1 MLTSIKLNDA
11 TFSTWP
17 DQGVVLIGAEADF
30 LSLPI
35 QDEELKSLK
44 KNIGGD
50 KRSFLLTLGES
61 QTFFVRPKSH
71 SSREYQLDHGR
82 KAGAEVWEQV
92 KDWKKPKTSFY
103 GKDED
108 LFLAFIE
115 GLMLASYSFI
125 KYKSK
130 KKKRPGQLEVC
141 HAGLSL
147 SAIEEVQLLVNATF
161 EARDLVNEPVS
172 FLDTLQLGKEIVRLG
187 EKYGFETEIHD
198 KAKIASLKMAGLL
211 AVNAGSKIPPLF
223 AVLKHRPKETR
234 ITAPLI
240 LVGKG
245 VVYDTGGLSLKPTAN
260 SMDFM
265 KSDMAGAAAV
275 IGAFCALSQLDLPME
290 IIGLIPITDNRP
302 GYNAMVPGDVLTFAN
317 GKTVEILNTD
327 AEGRLILADALIYAR
342 KYKPQLVIDL
352 ATLTGSAAA
361 AIGKEGA
368 VMMGTAPVEKKEM
381 LESSGLSTFERL
393 VEFPLWEEYDEQ
405 IRSEIADIANLGG
418 STAGAITAGK
428 FLEHFIDYDWI
439 HIDIAGPSY
448 QKKGEGYKPAGGS
461 GFGVRLLYRFLKQ
474 LRTNEQKN

>member
-1 MLTSIKLNDA
+1 MLTSIKLNEA
-11 TFSTWP
+11 TFSGLP
-17 DQGVVLIGAEADF
+17 DQGVVLIIAEEDF
-30 LSLPI
+30 LSLPM
-35 QDEELKSLK
+35 EEEEINLLK
-44 KNIGGD
+44 KNLEGD
-50 KRSFLLTLGES
+50 KEHFLWTQGDS
-61 QTFFVRPKSH
+61 QTLFVRAKPH
-71 SSREYQLDHGR
+71 SSPEYQIDHCR
-82 KAGAEVWEQV
+82 KAGAKAWEQA
-92 KDWKKPKTSFY
+92 KDWQTFKASFY
-103 GKDED
+103 GKDHD

-115 GLMLASYSFI
+115 GLMLASYSFD
-125 KYKSK
+125 KYKTK
-130 KKKRPGQLEVC
+130 KKTRPKQLEVY
-141 HAGLSL
+141 HAEISL
-147 SAIEEVQLLVNATF
+147 SALEEVQLLVNATF

-172 FLDTLQLGKEIVRLG
+172 FLDAPQLGEEIMKLG

-198 KAKIASLKMAGLL
+198 KTKIASLKMAGLL
-211 AVNAGSKIPPLF
+211 AVNAGSKIPPRF
-223 AVLKHRPKETR
+223 AILKHRPKKAQGV
-234 ITAPLI
+234 APLL

-290 IIGLIPITDNRP
+290 IVGLIPITDNRP
-302 GYNAMVPGDVLTFAN
+302 GYNAMAPGDILTFAN
-317 GKTVEILNTD
+317 GKTVEILDTD
-327 AEGRLILADALIYAR
+327 AEGRLILADALIYAQ

-352 ATLTGSAAA
+352 ATLTGSAVA

-368 VMMGTAPVEKKEM
+368 VMMGTAPEETKER
-381 LESSGLSTFERL
+381 LKSSGLAAFERL

-405 IRSEIADIANLGG
+405 IQSEIADIANLGG

-428 FLEHFIDYDWI
+428 FLEHFINYDWI